1 MLNKEEEVNL
11 HQKKIVTNGFKK
23 NLSNTIL

>member
-11 HQKKIVTNGFKK
+11 HQKKIVINGFKK
-23 NLSNTIL
+23 NLSNKLL